1 MVKGENSCPRD
12 HEFESKC
19 GIPDG
24 SFLPFF
30 CYVMIVL
37 VFEKRSITYFK
48 FRTMAKVS

>member
-37 VFEKRSITYFK
+37 VFEKTENK
-48 FRTMAKVS
+48 QKEA